1 MCFSGLIGRSWA
13 MIYAAAGYK
22 VFIYDIE
29 PSQVENALS
38 ETEHQLQL
46 LEKEGNLRG
55 KLSAEKQ
62 FSLIKGKL

>member
-1 MCFSGLIGRSWA
+1 

-29 PSQVENALS
+29 PSQVEKALS
-38 ETEHQLQL
+38 GTKQQLHL

-62 FSLIKGKL
+62 FSLIKGVL

>member
-1 MCFSGLIGRSWA
+1 
-13 MIYAAAGYK
+13 MIYAAAGYR

-29 PSQVENALS
+29 PSQVEKALS
-38 ETEHQLQL
+38 GTKQQLQL

-62 FSLIKGKL
+62 FALIKGML